1 VRQAVQHEVRHRN
14 EQRKSE
20 MRLQQVTILTLLLA
34 SAATVNAAPASP
46 PTGVATEATRA
57 ANAKVASSLPL
68 ANQDDFKDAT
78 RGRLGQIE
86 GGIIRN
92 AKGDVVWDANSYAF
106 LAGAAPATVNPSLWR
121 QSQLNAEHGLFEV
134 VPGIYQLRGYD
145 ISVMTLIKGKTGWII
160 VDPLTAVETAAA
172 GLALANRLLGERP
185 VAAVIFTHSHADHF
199 GGVRGVTTPEA
210 VASGKVMVV
219 APHGFLAEAV
229 SENVLA
235 GNYMGRRATFQFGGG
250 LPRDATGQ
258 VGTGLGQALPTNSTA
273 SLIKPTVELPA
284 NAAPL
289 VIDGITFQFA
299 DAAQTEAPAEFV
311 FYLPEFNALCSSE
324 VATGTFHN
332 VLTPRG
338 AKVRDSLAWS
348 KVIDGMLRQYG
359 DKAEVVFGSHNWPS
373 WGKDNVR
380 TFLSNQRDM
389 YRYIHDQTVRGANRG
404 GTMTEIAEEIVEPE
418 TAKSDFSVRGYY
430 GTINHNSK
438 AVFQHYFGWWDG
450 VPANYNPH
458 PPVEEA
464 RRYVTAMGGEKK
476 ALAIGT
482 KAFAAGDY
490 RWSSKVF
497 NHIVFA
503 NPDSKPARD
512 WLAAS
517 YEQQGFQAESG
528 AWRNYFLK
536 GAQEL
541 REGALKR
548 AVAINQTSPAYLAG
562 VPTSAL
568 FDALAARF
576 NPSASTR
583 EAILQFRFTDRNEVI
598 TLHAGKAT
606 LFPRM
611 GEEVS
616 SPAATITTT
625 RAAFDLVLAGST
637 TFPASIAS
645 GAIKITGDASALAAV
660 FGSLDQF
667 PANFNVVTP

>member
-1 VRQAVQHEVRHRN
+1 M
-14 EQRKSE
+14 
-20 MRLQQVTILTLLLA
+20 MRVTLAILPLLL
-34 SAATVNAAPASP
+34 STSVCAAPAAP
-46 PTGVATEATRA
+46 PVGIATAATKA
-57 ANAKVASSLPL
+57 ANAKVAAALPL
-68 ANQDDFKDAT
+68 DNQDDFKDAT

-106 LAGAAPATVNPSLWR
+106 LKGTAPSTVNPSLWR

-160 VDPLTAVETAAA
+160 IDPLTAVESAAA
-172 GLALANRLLGERP
+172 GLALANKLLGERP
-185 VAAVIFTHSHADHF
+185 VAAVVFTHSHADHF

-210 VASGKVMVV
+210 VASGKVMVI
-219 APHGFLAEAV
+219 APNGFLAEAV

-235 GNYMGRRATFQFGGG
+235 GNYMGRRAVFQFGAG
-250 LPRDATGQ
+250 LPRNEAGQ

-273 SLIKPTVELPA
+273 SLIRPTVELSA
-284 NAAPL
+284 GAAPMQ
-289 VIDGITFQFA
+289 IDGITFQFA

-338 AKVRDSLAWS
+338 AKVRDTLAWS

-373 WGKDNVR
+373 WGKENVR
-380 TFLSNQRDM
+380 TFLTNQRDI
-389 YRYIHDQTVRGANRG
+389 YRFIHDQTVRGANRG
-404 GTMTEIAEEIVEPE
+404 GTMTEVAEDIGEPE
-418 TAKSDFSVRGYY
+418 MAKADFSVRGYY

-458 PPVEEA
+458 TPVQEA
-464 RRYVTAMGGEKK
+464 RRYVAAMGGEKK

-482 KAFAAGDY
+482 QAFASGDY
-490 RWSSKVF
+490 RWSSRVF
-497 NHIVFA
+497 NHVVFA
-503 NPDSKPARD
+503 NPDSKVARD

-541 REGALKR
+541 RSGPPKQSG
-548 AVAINQTSPAYLAG
+548 AINQASAAYLAG

-576 NPSASTR
+576 NPSAAAR
-583 EAILQFRFTDRNEVI
+583 EVRLQFRFTDRKELI
-598 TLHAGKAT
+598 SLHAGKAT

-611 GEEVS
+611 GEQLEN
-616 SPAATITTT
+616 PTATLVTT
-625 RAAFDLVLAGST
+625 RAAFDQMLAGERTILDSL
-637 TFPASIAS
+637 SS
-645 GAIKITGDASALAAV
+645 GAMTISGDGSAFAAV
-660 FGSLDQF
+660 FGALDQF